1 MANETNMFGAG
12 ASIFDVATADNVG
25 VRDRALNVAQL
36 QPGRATVYGANL
48 AGGMLMQNLAG
59 MAGMKT
65 AQQEKSELISGIM
78 KETSGLDKNSPRS
91 SLILAQ
97 KFMEAGL
104 PNIAQRFS
112 DQARDLEVKNR
123 EMNLAGDTL
132 RNQQRTTKNQALYQ
146 AGVLKQGAEDLA
158 FRTQIEETRVKEY
171 AQTLKINE
179 AELKRQINM
188 GVLQEF
194 ANPNGSKS
202 LYQVKFDR
210 EGNISAIPVT
220 ADMMKTTTTAQTVTP
235 TSSGNVRTD
244 GVAPVASGTST
255 TATTQATS
263 SDALL
268 TDISDVVDSTVITP
282 TEETIYE
289 NLEKD
294 YITAFSDE
302 NAGIMSGGTQLAVP
316 STGQYAG
323 LTEVPDK
330 VNWMMQETIRKVE
343 DAGGTVNSMYDLYMG
358 GGAQGIEAIMRNN
371 GLGAQYEANLANFKK
386 NGDTTLYSMQ
396 GRESL
401 MENTFEGLIT
411 SPIMFDVKLTSN
423 ITDKASGTILM
434 NSGDTLEEAVAKI
447 LNSGRE
453 ISSNT
458 LDVDGNIISIN
469 RPENILFNMAENK
482 GMLRAIV
489 TGALQDKAFDGMDI
503 LTGAGDTTASFDVA
517 GDPNPTLKGDSLYTS
532 MVENAEL
539 DVKRSKA
546 DKRYTYY
553 KAIEFPNTKEGKLE
567 YKAYKKWRF
576 QNVRDY
582 RNQGIQIPEARIKRN

>member
-1 MANETNMFGAG
+1 MFGAN

-36 QPGRATVYGANL
+36 QPGRATVYGASL

-123 EMNLAGDTL
+123 EMNLQSDTL
-132 RNQQRTTKNQALYQ
+132 RNQQRTTRNQETYQ
-146 AGVLKQGAEDLA
+146 AGVLKQGAEDSA
-158 FRTQIEETRVKEY
+158 FRSQIEETRVKEY
-171 AQTLKINE
+171 AETLKINE
-179 AELKRQINM
+179 AELARQINR

-202 LYQVKFDR
+202 LYQVKFDAQ
-210 EGNISAIPVT
+210 GNISAVPVT
-220 ADMMKTTTTAQTVTP
+220 ADMLQTTTTAQDVTP

-244 GVAPVASGTST
+244 GVAPVVSETPT
-255 TATTQATS
+255 TTTQATS
-263 SDALL
+263 SEALL
-268 TDISDVVDSTVITP
+268 TDVSDVVDSSVITP

-294 YITAFSDE
+294 YIAAFSDE

-316 STGQYAG
+316 STGRYSG
-323 LTEVPDK
+323 LTEVPEGADK

-343 DAGGTVNSMYDLYMG
+343 ETGGTVNSMYDLYMG

-423 ITDKASGTILM
+423 VTDEASGTILM
-434 NSGDTLEEAVAKI
+434 NSGDTLEKAVAK
-447 LNSGRE
+447 LYNSGRE
-453 ISSNT
+453 ITGNT
-458 LDVDGNIISIN
+458 VDADGNITSVN
-469 RPENILFNMAENK
+469 RPENMPSFNK
-482 GMLRAIV
+482 DMLRAIV
-489 TGALQDKAFDGMDI
+489 TGALQDKAFAGMDI
-503 LTGAGDTTASFDVA
+503 LTGAGDTTANFDVA
-517 GDPNPTLKGDSLYTS
+517 GDPNPTLAGDSLYTS
-532 MVENAEL
+532 MVDNAEV

-553 KAIEFPNTKEGKLE
+553 KAIEFPNTKEGKVE

>member
-1 MANETNMFGAG
+1 MANETNMFGAN

-194 ANPNGSKS
+194 TNPNGSKS
-202 LYQVKFDR
+202 LYQVKFDAQ
-210 EGNISAIPVT
+210 GNISAIPVT
-220 ADMMKTTTTAQTVTP
+220 ADMLQTTTAQTVTP

-255 TATTQATS
+255 TTTQATS

-316 STGQYAG
+316 STGRYSG
-323 LTEVPDK
+323 LTEVPEGADK

-343 DAGGTVNSMYDLYMG
+343 ETGGTVNSMYDLYMG
-358 GGAQGIEAIMRNN
+358 GGAEGIEAIMRNN

-434 NSGDTLEEAVAKI
+434 NSGDTLEEAVAK
-447 LNSGRE
+447 LYNSGRE
-453 ISSNT
+453 ITGNT
-458 LDVDGNIISIN
+458 VDADGNITSVN
-469 RPENILFNMAENK
+469 RPENMPSFNK
-482 GMLRAIV
+482 DMLRAIV
-489 TGALQDKAFDGMDI
+489 TGALQDKAFSGMDI
-503 LTGAGDTTASFDVA
+503 LTGSGDTTANFDVA

>member
-1 MANETNMFGAG
+1 MANETNMFGAN

-36 QPGRATVYGANL
+36 QPGRATVYGASL

-123 EMNLAGDTL
+123 EMNLQSDTL
-132 RNQQRTTKNQALYQ
+132 RNQQRTTKNQETYQ
-146 AGVLKQGAEDLA
+146 AGVLKQNEQDLA

-171 AQTLKINE
+171 AETLKISE
-179 AELKRQINM
+179 AELARQINM

-202 LYQVKFDR
+202 LYQVKFDAQ
-210 EGNISAIPVT
+210 GNISAVPVT
-220 ADMMKTTTTAQTVTP
+220 ADMMKTTTAQTVAP

-244 GVAPVASGTST
+244 GVAPVVSETPT
-255 TATTQATS
+255 TTTQATS

-268 TDISDVVDSTVITP
+268 TDVTGVVDSRVITP

-401 MENTFEGLIT
+401 IENTFEGLIT

-423 ITDKASGTILM
+423 VTDEASGTILM
-434 NSGDTLEEAVAKI
+434 NSGDTLEKAVAK
-447 LNSGRE
+447 LYNSGRE
-453 ISSNT
+453 ITGNT
-458 LDVDGNIISIN
+458 VDADGNITSVN
-469 RPENILFNMAENK
+469 RPENMPSFNK
-482 GMLRAIV
+482 DMLRAIV
-489 TGALQDKAFDGMDI
+489 TGALQDKAFAGMDI
-503 LTGAGDTTASFDVA
+503 LTGAGDTTANFDVA
-517 GDPNPTLKGDSLYTS
+517 GDPDPTLAGDSLYTS
-532 MVENAEL
+532 MVDNAEV

-553 KAIEFPNTKEGKLE
+553 KAIEFPNTKEGKVE
-567 YKAYKKWRF
+567 YKAFKKWRF

>member
-1 MANETNMFGAG
+1 MANETNMFGAN

-202 LYQVKFDR
+202 LYQVKFDAQ
-210 EGNISAIPVT
+210 GNISAIPVT
-220 ADMMKTTTTAQTVTP
+220 ADMLQTTTAQTVTP

-255 TATTQATS
+255 TTTQATS

-423 ITDKASGTILM
+423 VTDEASGTILM
-434 NSGDTLEEAVAKI
+434 NSGDTLEEAVAK
-447 LNSGRE
+447 LYNSGRE
-453 ISSNT
+453 ITGNT
-458 LDVDGNIISIN
+458 VDADGNITSVN
-469 RPENILFNMAENK
+469 RPENMPSFNK
-482 GMLRAIV
+482 DMLRAIV
-489 TGALQDKAFDGMDI
+489 TGALQDKAFSGMDI
-503 LTGAGDTTASFDVA
+503 LTGSGDTTANFDVA